1 MKSKTV
7 YRRNIPGTILG
18 AIGAGII
25 IMFNDYNYLAYSFIV
40 AGAVLHI
47 NALFFSSKK

>member
-1 MKSKTV
+1 MNSKIS
-7 YRRNIPGTILG
+7 YHRNIPGTILG

-25 IMFNDYNYLAYSFIV
+25 IMFNGYNYLAYSFIV

-47 NALFFSSKK
+47 KALFFSSKK